1 MEKQM
6 HMCHLVTGLWC
17 YHGERGRHWLHVLRS
32 VSHYWIETFV
42 AGHPKECLHDA
53 FNKTNAHIWDNHI

>member
-6 HMCHLVTGLWC
+6 HMWHLITGLWG
-17 YHGERGRHWLHVLRS
+17 YHGERDGHWLHVLRS
-32 VSHYWIETFV
+32 VSHCWIETSV

-53 FNKTNAHIWDNHI
+53 FNETKSHICDNNV